1 MASVPQPKKNA
12 VEVVE
17 ITMAIVGAVVPP
29 IAVIKPWIDA
39 HQKSKAEHAQ
49 KILISE
55 IEEHGI
61 SMINDDQYEFYV
73 PAVYRFL
80 EQVRLGEYEHNLRV
94 LAALIAQGL
103 ADKPD
108 RPDVGVIGRAARKL
122 ELISNGE
129 LETLAASKVAWDRM
143 LEIGPTLAS
152 EYYIAHKGILD
163 AHERM
168 GLPASLEDLA
178 DRLHELNVRG
188 LLRYEPPAGHFHGGF
203 SFTSAGREIID
214 AVAQKVSAAGTRSL

>member
-39 HQKSKAEHAQ
+39 HQKFKAERAQ

-61 SMINDDQYEFYV
+61 SMIDDDQYEFYV

-103 ADKPD
+103 ANKPN
-108 RPDVGVIGRAARKL
+108 RPDVGIIGRAARKL

-129 LETLAASKVAWDRM
+129 LETLAASKVALDQI
-143 LEIGPTLAS
+143 LDNGPSLSS
-152 EYYIAHKGILD
+152 EYHFDHKGLLD
-163 AHERM
+163 THERM
-168 GLPASLEDLA
+168 AMPVSLEDLV

-188 LLRYEPPAGHFHGGF
+188 LLRYSPPSGFFHGGY
-203 SFTSAGREIID
+203 SFTRAGREIID
-214 AVAQKVSAAGTRSL
+214 AVAQKVSSAGTRS